1 MDMRKVDSFTDQVI
15 KAIETAR
22 VESGMS
28 AAELIVKSG
37 ITRRTYYRKMRGDT
51 SFTTEDIDALAKA
64 LGVDPFLILGN
75 AANKADEVNKT
86 KQAEVDPSQL
96 SEEEKIQ
103 YVLGRI
109 RAGDQTLAA
118 STDPNKERE
127 EEGGDGR

>member
-1 MDMRKVDSFTDQVI
+1 MDSFTDQVI

-64 LGVDPFLILGN
+64 MNVDPFLILGN
-75 AANKADEVNKT
+75 AASKADTINET
-86 KQAEVDPSQL
+86 KKPEIDLSQL
-96 SEEEKIQ
+96 PEDEKIQ
-103 YVLGRI
+103 YVLDKI
-109 RAGDQTLAA
+109 KAGDQTLVA
-118 STDPNKERE
+118 STDSDKERE